1 MKIKTCLNYTYTY
14 ETYLKKNKGSEVHY
28 MELRVWLAYCFLFC
42 FGSNF
47 AYFVACS
54 RTVKPKNPTL
64 SLNPSLVDGENS
76 LSHSCTGNV
85 GNPPGSLQIQI
96 RRSADSNFT
105 EYSTPRQI
113 KSSSLESAG
122 NCSYIKTLSF
132 SIDLTSESWSNM
144 TIRCVALNTVS
155 LEDDDPVPNSILYT
169 RTSISS

>member
-1 MKIKTCLNYTYTY
+1 MK
-14 ETYLKKNKGSEVHY
+14 
-28 MELRVWLAYCFLFC
+28 
-42 FGSNF
+42 
-47 AYFVACS
+47 
-54 RTVKPKNPTL
+54 VKPKNPTL

-132 SIDLTSESWSNM
+132 SIDLTTESWSNM

-155 LEDDDPVPNSILYT
+155 LEDDDPVPSSILYT
-169 RTSISS
+169 RTSISSEFCENKNKTYYDYHPMGCPFYVWCVTGRPYGQVCAANDLCMNPVSGDCERKK